1 MRIVQERPKRHFHR
15 LPISFPVFIRS
26 VDQFGKPFREL
37 ATVLNVSAGGL
48 MLAMSPR
55 RIPDTNVILD
65 MPVGEVLPRTA
76 KASTR
81 EIPARIVW
89 SVSHTRCRLL
99 GLKFPDL
106 LQ

>member
-1 MRIVQERPKRHFHR
+1 MRLVKELQKRRWQR
-15 LPISFPVFIRS
+15 LPISFPVFVRS

-37 ATVLNVSAGGL
+37 ATVLNVSAGGI

-55 RIPDTNVILD
+55 RIPATNLLLD
-65 MPVGEVLPRTA
+65 LPVGEVLARTA
-76 KASTR
+76 KSSVR
-81 EIPARIVW
+81 EIPAKIVW
-89 SVSHTRCRLL
+89 STSHTRCRLI